1 MDLYPVFAIG
11 YRYDRY
17 NIISR
22 KKWILPP
29 KLARYCVPTYNPLPL
44 VMIRFDDDHL
54 GVKTTA
60 LETLST
66 LTQRVY
72 GGGRRPAESKMM
84 YEMVRGH
91 SNFVPVMFS
100 GKREQDTVKAG
111 VLDLALALMRANPGD
126 VLREVHQLPLF
137 LGAYKGTLSAADR
150 SILSIVY
157 LNEKHK
163 PGRLGSYAPMLWGQ
177 SAISKYSAGKAYFT
191 TSSCYTLFILAM
203 KFYNGYDL
211 ACKLFKLSKK
221 SYC

>member
-1 MDLYPVFAIG
+1 M
-11 YRYDRY
+11 
-17 NIISR
+17 
-22 KKWILPP
+22 
-29 KLARYCVPTYNPLPL
+29 PLD
-44 VMIRFDDDHL
+44 MIRFDDDHL

-84 YEMVRGH
+84 YEMVCGH

-177 SAISKYSAGKAYFT
+177 SAISKYSAGNKANFFT
-191 TSSCYTLFILAM
+191 TSYIFFILAM
-203 KFYNGYDL
+203 QIYNGYDL
-211 ACKLFKLSKK
+211 ALQAVQIEQEVLLLKCSDYSTFYLVHAHTDKQSNQHAQLHLCQAIF
-221 SYC
+221 